1 MRTKRR
7 IITWTILG
15 AAGAAFV
22 AYALRPDVIAVD
34 TARAVRGPMR
44 VTVDAE
50 GRTRVRE
57 RYVVAAPV
65 TGRVRRIALNEGDA
79 VRAGQVIAWIAPL
92 PLDALTRE
100 QATARLS
107 AAEALRSEA
116 LTRVEQARIAEA
128 HAAQMA
134 RRRAAVYEIGG
145 ISEEER
151 DAANVAHRARR
162 DELTAGEARA
172 RAAAADV
179 DAARAALLAVGGGGG
194 AGVPVRAPCDGSVL
208 RIPEPSERVI
218 AAGTPIL
225 ELGDPSALEL
235 VVDVLS
241 TDAVRLDVGDLA
253 EIAEWGGEGVLH
265 AKVTGIEPSAFTR
278 VSALGVDE
286 QRVNV
291 RLTVVDP
298 PRTLGDGF
306 RVEARMIVWESD
318 DALTVPA
325 SALFQRDGVW
335 VVFIVDD
342 GRARIRTV
350 EVGHRSSATVEILR
364 GLEERNEVIIFPSD
378 ELDAGVRVKPRAST

>member
-7 IITWTILG
+7 IITWAILG
-15 AAGAAFV
+15 TVAVAFA

-50 GRTRVRE
+50 GKTRVRD
-57 RYVVAAPV
+57 RYVVASPV
-65 TGRVRRIALNEGDA
+65 TGRIRRIELDEGTV
-79 VRAGQVIAWIAPL
+79 VRAGQIIAWIAPL

-100 QATARLS
+100 QATARRS
-107 AAEALRSEA
+107 SAEALRREA
-116 LTRVEQARIAEA
+116 ATRVEQARMAEA
-128 HAAQMA
+128 HAAQVA

-151 DAANVAHRARR
+151 DAANLAHRTRR
-162 DELTAGEARA
+162 DELAAAEARA

-179 DAARAALLAVGGGGG
+179 DAARAALFAVGGGGG
-194 AGVPVRAPCDGSVL
+194 VAVAVRAPCTGRVL
-208 RIPEPSERVI
+208 RIPERSERVI

-225 ELGDPSALEL
+225 DLGDPSAMEI

-241 TDAVRLDVGDLA
+241 TDAIRLGVGDSA
-253 EIAEWGGEGVLH
+253 EIAEWGGEGPLR
-265 AKVTGIEPSAFTR
+265 AMVTSIEPSAFTR

-291 RLTVVDP
+291 RLDVLDP
-298 PRTLGDGF
+298 PPNLGDGF
-306 RVEARMIVWESD
+306 RVEARMIVWQGRD
-318 DALTVPA
+318 VLAVPG
-325 SALFQRDGVW
+325 SALFQHDGVW
-335 VVFIVDD
+335 AVFVVEG

-350 EVGHRSSATVEILR
+350 ELAHRSSAMVEIVR
-364 GLEERNEVIIFPSD
+364 GLGERSEVIVFPSD
-378 ELDAGVRVKPRAST
+378 ELDDGVRVKARVE